1 LLSDVAAAEPF
12 SEFRSATDTALHAL
26 TAGSTRA
33 VTGAASASADPAF
46 RASVRAAE
54 RAADATR
61 SAYAAF
67 IVTDAVDSAAAAVDA
82 GAAWEAVQADIIA
95 LEAGR
100 SIKDLPLWSVGN
112 PSAGLWSVGRARVAA
127 MEPGGDFWTSW
138 YSNALAGLPQDW
150 TLLVQ
155 VARIPPA
162 DWDKGPEHVNAI
174 VAQLRTGRAVQL
186 SDNAERIEINPATG
200 LLRLVPED
208 ELPEDIASYARRK
221 MSRAMDL
228 FGERPE
234 NQYTPLDPA
243 LRVVREALAD
253 PDNPPVEL
261 FDACSS
267 SSRLVARLAANEVI
281 PTSEQDALI
290 HEYLYRMREAAADIL
305 GTDPKTREVIARR
318 NAIVGN
324 DALIDVRQGVM
335 EAAEGLASRSEGRL
349 AKVLPDDASVATD
362 LAADPEERKA
372 SSFRLAGRLVRIAVV
387 AGTGI
392 RLVGDAI
399 SGGEKIIG
407 TIEAIRASPM
417 FQMALRAALKYLG
430 L

>member
-1 LLSDVAAAEPF
+1 
-12 SEFRSATDTALHAL
+12 
-26 TAGSTRA
+26 
-33 VTGAASASADPAF
+33 
-46 RASVRAAE
+46 
-54 RAADATR
+54 
-61 SAYAAF
+61 
-67 IVTDAVDSAAAAVDA
+67 
-82 GAAWEAVQADIIA
+82 
-95 LEAGR
+95 
-100 SIKDLPLWSVGN
+100 
-112 PSAGLWSVGRARVAA
+112 